1 MKKLSL
7 ILLALTFLTACASQP
22 SDPVQA
28 QAEQTA
34 NLKNS
39 PNTWNSAPAE
49 QFSAFGTFE
58 LKEVALAEA
67 LQSDPKKVQVATTA
81 GAVISGRLQ
90 PLLDQWKQQSNGDR
104 TLIIT
109 PTLTQ
114 FKIISKGA
122 RFWAGAFAGDSNARL
137 EVTFTDKATGQTLAS
152 PFFFQNANAFASTW
166 TFGSHDQSIPERLA
180 VLFQKYM
187 VDNYAALEG
196 GPTGSDR

>member
-1 MKKLSL
+1 MKQLSL
-7 ILLALTFLTACASQP
+7 ILVALTLLAACASQP
-22 SDPVQA
+22 SDPVQT

-39 PNTWNSAPAE
+39 PSTWNSAPAE
-49 QFSAFGTFE
+49 QFSTFGNFE
-58 LKEVALAEA
+58 LKEVSLAEA
-67 LQSDPKKVQVATTA
+67 LQADPKKVQVATTA
-81 GAVISGRLQ
+81 GAVISGRLNL
-90 PLLDQWKQQSNGDR
+90 LLDQWKQKSSGDR

-114 FKIISKGA
+114 FQIVSKGA

-137 EVTFTDKATGQTLAS
+137 EVTITDKATGQTVAS
-152 PFFFQNANAFASTW
+152 PFFFQNANAFASAW

-180 VLFQKYM
+180 VLFEKYM
-187 VDNYAALEG
+187 VDNYTALEG